1 MQFFKKIF
9 SLLLI
14 TFSTLG
20 FSQEISG
27 VVFDKR
33 TNEPLE
39 GASVYFDNT
48 TIGTTTNSKG
58 EFILD
63 FNESIETSLVISF
76 VGHESILIT
85 DFSQIENLKYF
96 SKESSN
102 VLPEVFL
109 TSTSEWPRELKLK
122 EFRKNYLGETPNG
135 LASKILN
142 EEDLILRYNKKKKQL
157 TAIAN
162 SPIIVKNTNL
172 KYLVTIDLQHFEINY
187 SYVSKNKKSLD
198 VKDVYYLGNNYY
210 KSLEEISSKNTLK
223 KRKKTY
229 RGSPLHF
236 MRALANE
243 DLEREQYKIYRGNQP
258 VASNEFIT
266 VTPIDNLGNVKVE
279 LKWKLNILFE
289 GREQSYIKSS
299 LSEFYID
306 KFGNHSP
313 PKAVKFGG
321 ELGRKRIADALP
333 LDYLI
338 INQKEK
344 D

>member
-1 MQFFKKIF
+1 MQILKSIF
-9 SLLLI
+9 SFLLI

-27 VVFDKR
+27 IVFDLR
-33 TNEPLE
+33 TNKPIE

-63 FNESIETSLVISF
+63 FNESIETSLIISF
-76 VGHESILIT
+76 MGNESLVIT
-85 DFSQIENLKYF
+85 DFSQLENLKYF

-102 VLPEVFL
+102 VLPEVL
-109 TSTSEWPRELKLK
+109 LISKNEWPRELKLK
-122 EFRKNYLGETPNG
+122 EFKKNYLGETSNG
-135 LASKILN
+135 LVSKILN
-142 EEDLILRYNKKKKQL
+142 EDDLILRYNKKKKQL

-162 SPIIVKNTNL
+162 SPIVIKNANL
-172 KYLVTIDLQHFEINY
+172 KYLITADLQHFEVNY

-210 KSLEEISSKNTLK
+210 KSLEEISSKKTLK
-223 KRKKTY
+223 MRKKTY

-243 DLEREQYKIYRGNQP
+243 DLEREKYKIYRGDHP
-258 VASNEFIT
+258 VVSNEFIT

-279 LKWKLNILFE
+279 LKGKLNILFE
-289 GREQSYIKSS
+289 GSEQSYIKSS
-299 LSEFYID
+299 MPEFYID

-321 ELGRKRIADALP
+321 ELGRKRMADALP

-338 INQKEK
+338 IKQKEK